1 MHGAPN
7 NPTKRLHNSSA
18 ARGRLQR
25 LAAHDIFHGG
35 EARRKRLKVR
45 TKRTKTRSSPR
56 RFRKSRSRS
65 SILHGAPVRQLAMHW
80 ATPLRRSVVAFAA
93 APLFKRGV
101 AYAMPLV
108 GDRVRFASH
117 SHRSLRRRRL
127 FASATAHA
135 PAAASSRRLTL
146 FPSWCTT
153 SSPSTLDP
161 TCTHLSPP
169 SPPPPPVAPA
179 CRHGDRTAVGSGAV
193 RVPWLCAHL

>member
-1 MHGAPN
+1 M
-7 NPTKRLHNSSA
+7 
-18 ARGRLQR
+18 
-25 LAAHDIFHGG
+25 
-35 EARRKRLKVR
+35 
-45 TKRTKTRSSPR
+45 
-56 RFRKSRSRS
+56 
-65 SILHGAPVRQLAMHW
+65 
-80 ATPLRRSVVAFAA
+80 AFAA

-108 GDRVRFASH
+108 GDIVRFASR

-179 CRHGDRTAVGSGAV
+179 CGHGDRTAVSSGAV
-193 RVPWLCAHL
+193 RVRWLCAHLCECLALGAVQVCLLRAGLASSPQMI